1 MTFLL
6 SAILSG
12 TSLRAA
18 DYMILIADF
27 EDKDYGEFKVSGKA
41 FGEKP
46 MRGTLPRQMSVSGF
60 RGKWL
65 TNSDLDGGK
74 PIDSIQF

>member
-18 DYMILIADF
+18 DSMILIADF
-27 EDKDYGEFKVSGKA
+27 EDKDYGDFKVSGKA
-41 FGEKP
+41 FGEK
-46 MRGTLPRQMSVSGF
+46 
-60 RGKWL
+60 
-65 TNSDLDGGK
+65 TNARDTPKENERERFSRKRAD
-74 PIDSIQF
+74 